1 MGHNSKRLK
10 ERESIDS
17 EMRSS
22 SGSRFTPCP
31 VCGKNVAI
39 ALVHEHLN
47 MCLEGSIQVVSVA
60 APLAQTSQLGV
71 ESPEAASG
79 QMAHQAMASATVV
92 EKASRL
98 KRRRVATA
106 DDELTAESSQV
117 LALQGAPLEEI
128 KAHNSN
134 AGSALE
140 GDSLAVMAGPPAL
153 RKSGESPDASK
164 KESLSG
170 HSSPRSFPEIPIEG
184 QHCDFSGRESEKH
197 FEVDNL
203 EQVANVERRQPWSQ
217 EAQARECQAPDS
229 KEGESNSSLQG
240 HHRELARSSD
250 HIKASEI
257 ESVQAESTSYA
268 SAQDKNRIS
277 AQTSS
282 SSGPNGRENSLASK
296 DERQISKEVLNGVA
310 PIFKKPNKVRAF
322 WSRLRSGL
330 PSCRSLLADV
340 LLAFQ

>member
-1 MGHNSKRLK
+1 MGRNSKRLK

-47 MCLEGSIQVVSVA
+47 ICLEGSVEVKSVA
-60 APLAQTSQLGV
+60 APLTRTSQLGV

-79 QMAHQAMASATVV
+79 QMAHQAMDSVTVV

-106 DDELTAESSQV
+106 DDGSTAESSQV
-117 LALQGAPLEEI
+117 LTLQGAPLEEI

-134 AGSALE
+134 AGSRLE
-140 GDSLAVMAGPPAL
+140 GDSLAVMAGPPSL
-153 RKSGESPDASK
+153 RKSGESPGASNN
-164 KESLSG
+164 ESLSG
-170 HSSPRSFPEIPIEG
+170 HISSRSFPENPIEG
-184 QHCDFSGRESEKH
+184 QHCDPSGREPEKH

-203 EQVANVERRQPWSQ
+203 EQVATVERRQPWSQ
-217 EAQARECQAPDS
+217 EAQARELQAQPDS
-229 KEGESNSSLQG
+229 KEVELNSSLQG
-240 HHRELARSSD
+240 RNSEPARSSD
-250 HIKASEI
+250 HIKATEI
-257 ESVQAESTSYA
+257 ESVQAKSTSCA
-268 SAQDKNRIS
+268 SPEDKNRIS
-277 AQTSS
+277 AQINK
-282 SSGPNGRENSLASK
+282 SSGDDGSSAPGNSLVSK
-296 DERQISKEVLNGVA
+296 DERQIGKEVLNGIA

-322 WSRLRSGL
+322 GPDLEVVPRVAA
-330 PSCRSLLADV
+330 PC
-340 LLAFQ
+340 